1 MSYGKWLAVIVA
13 VVLVLGASASF
24 AVTEQDV
31 TLTVTIRSLGVSVT
45 PATYAFGVMNLN
57 ETKVSDTALVVKN
70 EGNAAED
77 IGISVKDED
86 DKDEWTVAAAA
97 GANVYALGSRLAT
110 NAGTFVA
117 GDALTTTVQWCD
129 GTKFAGGGN
138 DMVGQATVNQW
149 FQLQAPTGVTGAN
162 ANAQHTI
169 TVEVSCR
176 AAE

>member
-1 MSYGKWLAVIVA
+1 MKCGKWLAVIGI
-13 VVLVLGASASF
+13 VVLALGTTASF
-24 AVTEQDV
+24 AATEQDV

-45 PATYAFGVMNLN
+45 PATYGFGFMNLG

-77 IGISVKDED
+77 IGIRIKTED
-86 DKDEWTVAAAA
+86 DKSEWTAAAAA
-97 GANVYALGSRLAT
+97 GANQYALSTRLAT
-110 NAGTFVA
+110 NAGTFGS
-117 GDALTTTVQWCD
+117 GDLLTTTVQWCD

-138 DMVGQATVNQW
+138 DMAALATVNQW
-149 FQLQAPTGVTGAN
+149 FEFKAPTSVSGTHA
-162 ANAQHTI
+162 AAQHTI